1 MQSPKIRVLLVEDD
15 KVDYLAF
22 VRLLKSKNLAYDHV
36 RAGSVAEGKKAL
48 LSHTFDVVLLDYSLG
63 DGTAFDL
70 FNDVPKN
77 VPIIIVTG
85 SGDEE
90 VAVRAMK
97 SGAAD
102 YVIKDQAG
110 NWVEMV
116 PLAVLKA
123 IKSKEAEELERRVA
137 ERTRELALL
146 NMQLKA
152 EISNRELMSE
162 ALKASEEKYRLLVEN
177 SAEAVFVIQDGM
189 LKFVN
194 AKTLELSK
202 FSKEELTSKPFYEF
216 VHLEDRVTVMDHY
229 LRLIEHDEAIYGLEF
244 RFQDGKGDLRWG
256 SVSAISIVWDG
267 QASVL
272 CFATDITDRKHLEEK
287 VAEGERL
294 LRHLVEAAND
304 VIYITDEKGFFTY
317 VNPSGLRLSGY
328 SEEEVIG
335 KHFTELIVSEYRKPT
350 ETFYKKQFAE
360 RIPNTY
366 YEYCIITK
374 QGETLWLGQQVQLL
388 MKGDRILGFQSIC
401 RDITDRRK
409 AEESLRESEERFR
422 QLAESV
428 DDIFMLIQPGDPYS
442 FIYVSPAYERLTG
455 GKVIDL
461 YENPAGWLSVIHEED
476 RPRVAQM
483 ADSFIQGD
491 GDSSGEFRIVKSG
504 EEIRWIWATGFPIR
518 GGEGRARRYA
528 VTARDITQ
536 RKLDEERLEH
546 LVTEIKDFAY
556 IVSHDFRA
564 PLINIKGFAGELKAA
579 MEAVRPAVQAGLP
592 RLNEKQKSQALSAL
606 AEDLPEALEFINSS
620 VSRMDNLIN
629 AILDLS
635 RVERRELSFELLNMN
650 LLVSEAL
657 KSLSYQ
663 LSMANAKVSVGKLPE
678 CVADRL
684 AMEQIV
690 TNLLGNAMKFK
701 DPSRPQQVSITG
713 HQFPHESMFI
723 VRDQGRGVESAY
735 LSQIFQIFN
744 RGSSQDVPGEGMGLA
759 YVRALVR
766 RHGGRIWCESQL
778 DRGST
783 FTFTISN
790 HLAKRP
796 PDEQS

>member
-1 MQSPKIRVLLVEDD
+1 MPSPKIRVLLVEDD
-15 KVDYLAF
+15 KVDYMAF
-22 VRLLKSKNLAYDHV
+22 LRLLKNKHLAYDHV
-36 RAGSVAEGKKAL
+36 RASSISEGQEAL
-48 LSHTFDVVLLDYSLG
+48 LNQTFDVVLLDYKLG

-70 FNDVPKN
+70 FDDVPKN
-77 VPIIIVTG
+77 VPIVIITG
-85 SGDEE
+85 SGDED

-97 SGAAD
+97 SGAVD
-102 YVIKDQAG
+102 YLIKDPSG
-110 NWVEMV
+110 NWVETV
-116 PLAVLKA
+116 PLAILKA
-123 IKSKEAEELERRVA
+123 LKAKEAEELAKSVA
-137 ERTRELALL
+137 EHTKELAKV
-146 NMQLKA
+146 NEQLKA
-152 EISNRELMSE
+152 EISRRELMSQ

-189 LKFVN
+189 LRFVN

-202 FSKEELTSKPFYEF
+202 FSREELTSSPFYEF
-216 VHLEDRVTVMDHY
+216 VYKDDRVMVMDHY

-244 RFQDGKGDLRWG
+244 RLQDGKGDLRWG
-256 SVSAISIVWDG
+256 SVSAISIVWDD
-267 QASVL
+267 QPSVL

-304 VIYITDEKGFFTY
+304 IIYITDEKGFFNY
-317 VNPSGLRLSGY
+317 VNPSGLRISGY
-328 SEEEVIG
+328 SEEEIIG
-335 KHFTELIVSEYRKPT
+335 KHFTELIVPEYREPT

-366 YEYCIITK
+366 HEYCIITK

-388 MKGDRILGFQSIC
+388 MKDDRVLGFQSIC

-409 AEESLRESEERFR
+409 AEDSLRESEERFR

-428 DDIFMLIQPGDPYS
+428 DDIFMLIQPGDPYL

-455 GKVIDL
+455 SPVDEL
-461 YENPAGWLSVIHEED
+461 YEDPTNWLSVVHEED
-476 RPRVAQM
+476 RSKAAQM
-483 ADSFIQGD
+483 VNSFIQCD
-491 GDSSGEFRIVKSG
+491 EDSEGEFRIVKPG
-504 EEIRWIWATGFPIR
+504 GEIRWIWATGFPIK
-518 GGEGRARRYA
+518 GSEGETCRYA

-536 RKLDEERLEH
+536 RKLDEEKLEH
-546 LVTEIKDFAY
+546 LVMEIKDFAY

-564 PLINIKGFAGELKAA
+564 PLINIKGFAGELKTAL
-579 MEAVRPAVQAGLP
+579 EAVRPAVQMGLP
-592 RLNEKQKSQALSAL
+592 RLNDKQKSQALSAL

-620 VSRMDNLIN
+620 ISRLDNLIN

-635 RVERRELSFELLNMN
+635 RLERRELSYEPLNMN
-650 LLVSEAL
+650 LLVNETL

-663 LSMANAKVSVGKLPE
+663 LTMANAKVSVGKLPE

-684 AMEQIV
+684 AMEQIM
-690 TNLLGNAMKFK
+690 TNLLGNAMKYR
-701 DPSRPQQVSITG
+701 DLVRPQQVSITG
-713 HQFPHESMFI
+713 HQFPHETMFI
-723 VRDQGRGVESAY
+723 VRDHGRGVESAY

-766 RHGGRIWCESQL
+766 RHGGRIWCESQVG
-778 DRGST
+778 RGST